1 MIVLYSPESFI
12 AVGQFYRDF
21 GEVSD
26 YTVKKIMK
34 RQIQGKRIIEPTYNL
49 FIQVDT
55 NLTFHSFIII
65 KL

>member
-1 MIVLYSPESFI
+1 VIVLYSPESFI

-34 RQIQGKRIIEPTYNL
+34 RHGYKVKE
-49 FIQVDT
+49 
-55 NLTFHSFIII
+55 
-65 KL
+65 